1 VIAYVNGTLEE
12 VEEDAVVID
21 AQGVGYELFVPQR
34 VLNDLPPVGSPLK
47 LYTHDNVREDDHT
60 LYGFST
66 REERAL
72 FRMLIAVSGVG
83 ARTGLSLLS
92 ILGHDDFIRAVQE
105 GDVVAISRAQG
116 VGKKTAQRVILDLQ
130 NKVGAMQPMS
140 LGGPAAGSA
149 AGDAMQ
155 ALIALGETEV
165 RAEQAVRAAQ
175 QEIGEDAAIEQLI
188 AAALRTMHAWRQQF
202 GGA

>member
-1 VIAYVNGTLEE
+1 MIAYVSGTLEE
-12 VEEDAVVID
+12 TEEDAVVID
-21 AQGVGYELFVPQR
+21 VQGVGYEVFVPQR
-34 VLNDLPPVGSPLK
+34 VLNELPPVGGAVK
-47 LYTHDNVREDDHT
+47 LYTHDNIREDDHT

-72 FRMLIAVSGVG
+72 FRMMIAVSGIG

-92 ILGHDDFIRAVQE
+92 ILGHDEFIRAVQE

-130 NKVGAMQPMS
+130 NKVGALQPLS
-140 LGGPAAGSA
+140 LGGQAIGTV

-155 ALIALGETEV
+155 ALIALGETEI
-165 RAEQAVRAAQ
+165 RAEQAVRTAQ
-175 QEIGEDAAIEQLI
+175 QELGEDAPLDQLI

-202 GGA
+202 GNA

>member
-1 VIAYVNGTLEE
+1 VIAYVSGTLEE
-12 VEEDAVVID
+12 VDEDAVVID
-21 AQGVGYELFVPQR
+21 VQGVGYELFVPQR
-34 VLNDLPPVGSPLK
+34 VLNELPPVGSAVK

-60 LYGFST
+60 LYGFSA

-72 FRMLIAVSGVG
+72 FRMVIAVSGIG

-130 NKVGAMQPMS
+130 NKVGALQPMA
-140 LGGPAAGSA
+140 LGGPGVGTI

-155 ALIALGETEV
+155 ALIALGETEI
-165 RAEQAVRAAQ
+165 RAEQAVRTAQ
-175 QEIGEDAAIEQLI
+175 QELGDDAQVEQLI

-202 GGA
+202 GNA

>member
-1 VIAYVNGTLEE
+1 MIAYVSGTLEE
-12 VEEDAVVID
+12 TEEDAVVID
-21 AQGVGYELFVPQR
+21 VQGVGYEVFVPQR
-34 VLNDLPPVGSPLK
+34 VLNELPPVGGSVK
-47 LYTHDNVREDDHT
+47 LYTHDNIREDDHT

-72 FRMLIAVSGVG
+72 FRMMIAVSGIG

-130 NKVGAMQPMS
+130 NKVGALQPLS
-140 LGGPAAGSA
+140 LGGQAIGTV

-155 ALIALGETEV
+155 ALIALGETEI
-165 RAEQAVRAAQ
+165 RAEQAVRTAQ
-175 QEIGEDAAIEQLI
+175 QELGEDAQLEQLI

-202 GGA
+202 GNA